1 MQVRQGEAARRTA
14 WHNMLDP
21 KQLGNKTLSPVE
33 LEALSSFL
41 AANVSAFA
49 MDLIAPAVL
58 QELLGR
64 AAVRIVEDDPASIPA
79 LSLEP
84 SASRQGGAATTPLY
98 RRGQQCGHCTVVLQG
113 RLHIFCGEEGFESD
127 RGPWT
132 VLGAQS
138 LQDEHYV
145 ADFSATPMERS
156 RVLQISYADYQVGA
170 PTGLSR
176 LLE

>member
-1 MQVRQGEAARRTA
+1 M
-14 WHNMLDP
+14 
-21 KQLGNKTLSPVE
+21 
-33 LEALSSFL
+33 
-41 AANVSAFA
+41 
-49 MDLIAPAVL
+49 
-58 QELLGR
+58 
-64 AAVRIVEDDPASIPA
+64 
-79 LSLEP
+79 
-84 SASRQGGAATTPLY
+84 
-98 RRGQQCGHCTVVLQG
+98 VLQG

-170 PTGLSR
+170 PTGLP
-176 LLE
+176 LLLACHTH